1 MPLANG
7 PKAFAPETAI
17 GTGAAF
23 PLTSEYDAAVA
34 TPSVDESTLGAA
46 RKSNNQPGDRTGVVK
61 PSGDPVA
68 DPASDEVSSGKDKET
83 RDGKNLNVVDPDPD
97 VNKVASTV
105 RPTAPQDTKRT
116 QPAETP
122 TA

>member
-34 TPSVDESTLGAA
+34 TPSVDESTLGVSK
-46 RKSNNQPGDRTGVVK
+46 KSKNFPGDRTETVK
-61 PSGDPVA
+61 PSGEDIG
-68 DPASDEVSSGKDKET
+68 DSGTGEVLSTGQEREV
-83 RDGKNLNVVDPDPD
+83 RDGNNLNVLANDPD

-105 RPTAPQDTKRT
+105 RPAEPQATKR
-116 QPAETP
+116 PKP
-122 TA
+122 TT